1 MMTTIIKNKW
11 RTPLI
16 AALLLALPT
25 LAVASGHEGTGLV
38 DPDLVIF
45 GDSLA
50 DGGNYFTQTGDY
62 SLKPF
67 DLVPSSPYAIGGFH
81 FSNGTTWVRQLAKQ
95 MGDNKSGQPSL
106 RVPGQFTN
114 YAYGRARSRP
124 NAATFPDFDLGTQ
137 VGMFLADFGGSAPA
151 NAIYVVGTGS
161 NDVRDALFRFSSDPA
176 GAIAIIQ
183 AAITATADNIVA
195 LWASGARTFLVPN
208 SPNIGLTPA
217 VRAFGPAAELGGLQ
231 MSIGYNIGLSGALDT
246 LAGLPGIQIIR
257 MDLFG
262 VLTELVADPE
272 AHGFT
277 NATESCITPDVVE
290 GAVCESPG
298 QYLFWDGVHPTR
310 AGHRHLA
317 SEAMELLT
325 N

>member
-1 MMTTIIKNKW
+1 M
-11 RTPLI
+11 R
-16 AALLLALPT
+16 
-25 LAVASGHEGTGLV
+25 SRGHR
-38 DPDLVIF
+38 
-45 GDSLA
+45 S
-50 DGGNYFTQTGDY
+50 
-62 SLKPF
+62 
-67 DLVPSSPYAIGGFH
+67 
-81 FSNGTTWVRQLAKQ
+81 
-95 MGDNKSGQPSL
+95 
-106 RVPGQFTN
+106 
-114 YAYGRARSRP
+114 RARSRSG
-124 NAATFPDFDLGTQ
+124 AATFPDFDLGTQ
-137 VGMFLADFGGSAPA
+137 VGMFLADFGGHAPS

-161 NDVRDALFRFSSDPA
+161 NDVRDALFQFSSDPA
-176 GAIAIIQ
+176 GAVAIIQ
-183 AAITATADNIVA
+183 AAVTATADNIVA
-195 LWASGARTFLVPN
+195 LWASGASTFLVPN

-231 MSIGYNIGLSGALDT
+231 MSLGYNIGLSGALDA
-246 LAGLPGIQIIR
+246 LAGLPGIRIVR

-262 VLTELVADPE
+262 ILTELVADPE

-277 NATESCITPDVVE
+277 NVTESCITPDVVA